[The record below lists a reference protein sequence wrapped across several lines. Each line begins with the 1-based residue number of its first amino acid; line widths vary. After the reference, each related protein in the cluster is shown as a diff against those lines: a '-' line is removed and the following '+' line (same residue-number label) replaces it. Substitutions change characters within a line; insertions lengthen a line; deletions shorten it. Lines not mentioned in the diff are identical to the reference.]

1 MKRYYLG
8 VDWDWGDEMH
18 AVWVSDKAGKK
29 VAEMEVKQTLEGMSG
44 FGRWLYERKGEGI
57 ELWAAIERPEGR
69 IVDFLLD
76 HEVVVY
82 PINPKALDR
91 VRDRFRMSQSKSDPF
106 DAWVLAEFL
115 RTDHAHLMALLP
127 NSEKAQE
134 LKMMTRD
141 HHRLGRHQTRL
152 LNQLTATL
160 KEYYPRPLEV
170 FGNLSSQVALDFLQG
185 YPTPRALCELK
196 QKRWRNFARLHRLR
210 EARTGELW
218 EELKSP
224 QLPIPEHVVRAKA
237 WLVRVLVEQLGVAVR
252 AVEEYR
258 EEVERFFASMPA
270 AELTKKL
277 PGGKSGT
284 TLPALW
290 AELGDAQ
297 GRWESFKHLQAQAGT
312 VPVTKRSGKSQIV
325 CFRFACNKHMRY
337 AVYWLAFVALR

>member
-8 VDWDWGDEMH
+8 VDWDWGDKMH
-18 AVWVSDKAGKK
+18 AVWVSDEAGKK

-57 ELWAAIERPEGR
+57 DLWAAIERPEGR

-170 FGNLSSQVALDFLQG
+170 FGNLSSQVALDFLQS

-237 WLVRVLVEQLGVAVR
+237 WLVRVLVGTAWGCGQSSGRV
-252 AVEEYR
+252 
-258 EEVERFFASMPA
+258 
-270 AELTKKL
+270 
-277 PGGKSGT
+277 PGGGGAFFR
-284 TLPALW
+284 L
-290 AELGDAQ
+290 
-297 GRWESFKHLQAQAGT
+297 HAG
-312 VPVTKRSGKSQIV
+312 G
-325 CFRFACNKHMRY
+325 
-337 AVYWLAFVALR
+337 